1 MDKGLKQLIE
11 GANRRDNDDMVELL
25 SRFAPLLKKYERY
38 LKYDGSY
45 SDLTISFIEL
55 IYGMSPSSI
64 ETRNEGQLVM
74 YIKRCIYNKSID
86 LYRKNH
92 HLNEECGL
100 PEDYDLEDPYPY
112 YSAVY
117 FKDIIRELT
126 PRQQAVLKYKLYF
139 GLSDVETGQILKISR
154 QAVNRMYK
162 RAIELLRK
170 DFNK

>member
-1 MDKGLKQLIE
+1 MDKELKQLIE
-11 GANRRDNDDMVELL
+11 GANRHNSDDMVELL
-25 SRFAPLLKKYERY
+25 SRFEPLLRKYERY

-64 ETRNEGQLVM
+64 ENRNEGQLVM
-74 YIKRCIYNKSID
+74 YIKRCVNNKSID

-92 HLNEECGL
+92 HLSEECGL

-112 YSAVY
+112 YSTVY
-117 FKDIIRELT
+117 FKDIIRDLS
-126 PRQQAVLKYKLYF
+126 PRQQAILKYKLYF
-139 GLSDVETGQILKISR
+139 GLSDIETGQILKISR